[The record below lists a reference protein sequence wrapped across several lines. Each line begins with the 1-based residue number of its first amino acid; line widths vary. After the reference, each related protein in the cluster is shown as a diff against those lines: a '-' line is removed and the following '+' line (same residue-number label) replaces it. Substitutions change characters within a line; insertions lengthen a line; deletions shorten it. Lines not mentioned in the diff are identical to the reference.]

1 MDQGESDS
9 RYPVGILQKGNG
21 GSQAMVLGKVGRWAE
36 TWLQPE
42 ILSEGRGRDFVEST
56 AGFPVQQRLHVTSGE
71 NKIPLPSILTHPSS
85 YLLP

>member
-1 MDQGESDS
+1 
-9 RYPVGILQKGNG
+9 
-21 GSQAMVLGKVGRWAE
+21 MVLGKLGWWVE

-42 ILSEGRGRDFVEST
+42 ILSEGRGRDFAEST

-71 NKIPLPSILTHPSS
+71 NKTPLPSTLTHPSS

>member
-9 RYPVGILQKGNG
+9 RYPVGILWKGNG

-56 AGFPVQQRLHVTSGE
+56 TGFPVQQDCMLPLE
-71 NKIPLPSILTHPSS
+71 KIKLPFQA
-85 YLLP
+85 Y